1 MNNIIQH
8 KRGSTYGWS
17 LGPEIVNFENYTCK
31 NKDSILS
38 CQKNTIRFEVGT
50 GSKNVFP
57 LMNATEKIYGQWL
70 IVDGELPLD
79 PSKTY
84 QCQAKVEGPGLV
96 EGAIFICRTPSDPPL
111 MNYSLSSLNPSVSAQ
126 VTGSPNWCVFAYW
139 DNAGENYEY
148 GQGLEC
154 TLTLSFKECNGYE
167 ELAPGQL
174 GIEYTNDGK
183 VKLKAGMPGIN
194 KWNKLP
200 YIGGESLQPDWD
212 VEDPEASNYIK
223 NKPFGRVAQTVL
235 FDGDAT
241 FSQPDAMAN
250 CYYYFSEPLALVD
263 EKPYFIEGHG
273 TFLCQNG
280 YIKVGTSPISIYPD
294 YILIDIGS
302 AGGNTYHFTIID
314 PEPSYKTLAAEYLP
328 IVHHAEID
336 NMNPISS
343 HGVANIVNAFSA
355 QLETIDA
362 ALDAI
367 LAIQNELI
375 GVTLITFIIAG
386 TEYQAEEGMTWGD
399 LVGSKYDPDNKVV
412 IQSGGCVGFKTSEM
426 DTWNVMNESGDLEYE
441 SDIIRNGH
449 LYGLD

>member
-1 MNNIIQH
+1 MNNIMQH

-111 MNYSLSSLNPSVSAQ
+111 MNYSLSSTSPSVSAEI
-126 VTGSPNWCVFAYW
+126 TGGPNWCVFAYW
-139 DNAGENYEY
+139 NSTGEKYEY

-194 KWNKLP
+194 KWNELP
-200 YIGGESLQPDWD
+200 YIGGE
-212 VEDPEASNYIK
+212 N
-223 NKPFGRVAQTVL
+223 TV
-235 FDGDAT
+235 
-241 FSQPDAMAN
+241 
-250 CYYYFSEPLALVD
+250 
-263 EKPYFIEGHG
+263 
-273 TFLCQNG
+273 
-280 YIKVGTSPISIYPD
+280 
-294 YILIDIGS
+294 
-302 AGGNTYHFTIID
+302 
-314 PEPSYKTLAAEYLP
+314 
-328 IVHHAEID
+328 VHNAEID

-343 HGVANIVNAFSA
+343 HGVANIVNAFST
-355 QLETIDA
+355 QLEKIDT
-362 ALDAI
+362 ALDTI
-367 LAIQNELI
+367 IAIQEELI
-375 GVTLITFIIAG
+375 GLITFTIG
-386 TEYQAEEGMTWGD
+386 DVEYQAMSGMTWGEW
-399 LVGSKYDPDNKVV
+399 VGSKYDTMPHHWRGEQVWDAEEMW
-412 IQSGGCVGFKTSEM
+412 CVYLNDYSRP
-426 DTWNVMNESGDLEYE
+426 VSGDETIVTGYAY
-441 SDIIRNGH
+441 
-449 LYGLD
+449 LYD